1 MDAILL
7 VLRTRMQW
15 NALKVT
21 GSARAP
27 RRPGAFQ
34 EWVQAG
40 LFREIWRQGL
50 LEYDA
55 VIGIDCSFLACD
67 GAMTKAPLSGE
78 ETRPKAHRQNQE
90 MSCCGTSAQAC

>member
-1 MDAILL
+1 M
-7 VLRTRMQW
+7 
-15 NALKVT
+15 
-21 GSARAP
+21 
-27 RRPGAFQ
+27 
-34 EWVQAG
+34 QAG

-78 ETRPKAHRQNQE
+78 ETGPRPTGRTKKCRVAGHRLRRANH
-90 MSCCGTSAQAC
+90 AAR